1 MTIAIRLATLATV
14 PVKRVSNA
22 VNPVSK
28 GDAWA
33 CAASGI
39 MRVVNRKKP
48 EREANIFG
56 FFARAT
62 LEIVLTF
69 APPSDSASS
78 ANGANLK
85 LSYAQRPM
93 TFRPASIPTE
103 YLLRTGREL
112 RPNRTR
118 TFARLP

>member
-14 PVKRVSNA
+14 PVKRVCNA
-22 VNPVSK
+22 VHPVSK
-28 GDAWA
+28 GDAWE
-33 CAASGI
+33 CAVRGSI
-39 MRVVNRKKP
+39 RVVSSKKP

-62 LEIVLTF
+62 LEFVLTF

-85 LSYAQRPM
+85 LSYAQRPV
-93 TFRPASIPTE
+93 TFCPASIPEWNTC
-103 YLLRTGREL
+103 YKLRRKFET
-112 RPNRTR
+112 
-118 TFARLP
+118 